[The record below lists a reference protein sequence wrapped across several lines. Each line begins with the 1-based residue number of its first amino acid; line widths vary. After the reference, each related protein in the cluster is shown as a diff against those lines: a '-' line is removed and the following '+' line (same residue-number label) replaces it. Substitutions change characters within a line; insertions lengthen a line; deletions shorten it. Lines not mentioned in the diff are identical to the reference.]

1 MDGARNA
8 VSRVAQGVAGV
19 QRHAGKHVAPAD
31 PPRSNGL
38 VKILMVGSLG
48 YFAAL
53 IASRRIAT
61 GALTLLSRDE
71 KVRLVDEAAKRGR
84 LPLPLALLLMGFVS
98 LAWWPRQHLV
108 TGWRVFC
115 LLFLGY
121 TVIRS
126 VRALVRLRAGGYGDD
141 FLQRQRFAA
150 TIHGAGALLL
160 AAAVLLA
167 FR

>member
-1 MDGARNA
+1 M
-8 VSRVAQGVAGV
+8 
-19 QRHAGKHVAPAD
+19 
-31 PPRSNGL
+31 
-38 VKILMVGSLG
+38 IGSLG

-53 IASRRIAT
+53 VASRRIAT
-61 GALTLLSRDE
+61 RALAALSDAE

-84 LPLPLALLLMGFVS
+84 LPLPFALLLAGFVS
-98 LAWWPRQHLV
+98 LAWWPRQHLI

-115 LLFLGY
+115 MLFLGY

-126 VRALVRLRAGGYGDD
+126 VRALGRLRAGGYGDD
-141 FLQRQRFAA
+141 FLQRQQLAA
-150 TIHGAGALLL
+150 TVHGAGAVLL

>member
-1 MDGARNA
+1 M
-8 VSRVAQGVAGV
+8 
-19 QRHAGKHVAPAD
+19 
-31 PPRSNGL
+31 
-38 VKILMVGSLG
+38 IGSLG

-61 GALTLLSRDE
+61 RALTLLSRDE
-71 KVRLVDEAAKRGR
+71 KVRMVDEAAKRGR
-84 LPLPLALLLMGFVS
+84 LPLPLALLLAGFVS
-98 LAWWPRQHLV
+98 LAWWPREYLV

-126 VRALVRLRAGGYGDD
+126 IRAFARLRAGGYGDD
-141 FLQRQRFAA
+141 FLQRQRLAA
-150 TIHGAGALLL
+150 TVHGAGALLL
-160 AAAVLLA
+160 ATAVLLA

>member
-1 MDGARNA
+1 M
-8 VSRVAQGVAGV
+8 
-19 QRHAGKHVAPAD
+19 
-31 PPRSNGL
+31 L
-38 VKILMVGSLG
+38 GSLG

-61 GALTLLSRDE
+61 RALMALSAAE

-84 LPLPLALLLMGFVS
+84 LPLSLALLLAGFVS
-98 LAWWPRQHLV
+98 LAWWPRQNLV

-121 TVIRS
+121 TVVRSIRS
-126 VRALVRLRAGGYGDD
+126 LQRLRAGGYGDG
-141 FLQRQRFAA
+141 FLRRQRLA
-150 TIHGAGALLL
+150 TALHGAGALVL